1 MKRRL
6 FIAAAPLFFV
16 GTVDAAQAQP
26 AYRVSARQLQQA
38 LDERF
43 PQRHPIGQLL
53 SLTIFTPLLEFLPEI
68 NRLALHAS
76 IEAAGPALRRTER
89 GSFDIDFALRYEP
102 ADMTIRASQLQVRS
116 LEISGLPPSAAEV
129 LDVYTRVLASQTML
143 EVVLHR
149 LRPRD
154 LELPEAMGL
163 RPGDIRVLADGLVI
177 GFVPK

>member
-6 FIAAAPLFFV
+6 FITAVPLGLGAVSCAAL
-16 GTVDAAQAQP
+16 AQP
-26 AYRVSARQLQQA
+26 AFRISAKQLQQA
-38 LDERF
+38 LDARF

-53 SLTIFTPLLEFLPEI
+53 SLTIFTPRLEFLPEI
-68 NRLALHAS
+68 NRLALHT
-76 IEAAGPALRRTER
+76 IVEAAGPALRRAER
-89 GSFDIDFALRYEP
+89 GGFDIDFALRYEP
-102 ADMTIRASQLQVRS
+102 QDMTIRASQLQVRA
-116 LEISGLPPSAAEV
+116 LELPGIAPSTAQL
-129 LDVYTRVLASQTML
+129 LDVYAKVLASQTML

-163 RPGDIRVLADGLVI
+163 RPGDIKVAADGLVV